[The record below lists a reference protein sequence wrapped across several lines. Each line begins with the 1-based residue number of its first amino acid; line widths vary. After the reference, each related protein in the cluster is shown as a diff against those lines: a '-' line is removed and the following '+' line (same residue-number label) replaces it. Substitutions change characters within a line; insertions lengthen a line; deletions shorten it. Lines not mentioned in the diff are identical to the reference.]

1 MNCLDIMR
9 LLSLLGDRRRV
20 QQLGAKTNSI
30 IVPIDPN
37 LPEVRLGTVFWDG
50 GTRFGLTGDDIKY
63 PYEQWPAVDRDF
75 TLTAPLY
82 GTADVTVKGH
92 IKGIMYPGP

>member
-1 MNCLDIMR
+1 M
-9 LLSLLGDRRRV
+9 
-20 QQLGAKTNSI
+20 
-30 IVPIDPN
+30 
-37 LPEVRLGTVFWDG
+37 FWDG
-50 GTRFGLTGDDIKY
+50 GTRFGLNGDDIKY